1 MSGTGTGGELNNQR
15 FGWRQQDFRVHP
27 AYIFRILVNLSYQR
41 GHVPEFSIRTSWVK
55 LTLSKIDPKRSNVM
69 KSLSFLIFVVLT
81 ICCWGIYGPV
91 LHIGQEQMAGGEGKA
106 SLRPFMCVGIAYFLI
121 AVVYPIVI
129 LKTKGEKGQW
139 SMGGIFWSFTAGA
152 VGAIGAL
159 GIVLAFKFQGKPVYV
174 MPLVFGLAPIVN
186 TFVTMFMSGTFKQAS
201 RIFYAGILIVA
212 VGAAGVL
219 TFKPTEEV
227 KKENPTSQ
235 LETAKS
241 VITLASFRQESDGV
255 QDSSEKPVSQ
265 DEATD
270 KPDEDS
276 AKEDSAKEDSL
287 KKTDEEFK
295 DEVEKINAALGSE
308 KSKPNLFIIALCIGI
323 TAVSWGAYGPVLHKG
338 QAKMGGGRLRPFL
351 CVGLAYFAIAVI
363 VPWVLL
369 GTGVFEEAG
378 GWEHIDGVFWSL
390 FAGAAGAV
398 GALGIIYAFNFGGKP
413 IFIMPLVF
421 GFAPVVNTLTE
432 TVSKNLL
439 GEVSFY
445 FLGSLAMVIVG
456 AIIVLVFA
464 PRGAKPKPANE
475 PAIN

>member
-1 MSGTGTGGELNNQR
+1 MSGTGTGEELNNFS
-15 FGWRQQDFRVHP
+15 FGWQQQDFRVQP
-27 AYIFRILVNLSYQR
+27 AYIFRILVNLNYQR
-41 GHVPEFSIRTSWVK
+41 GCVSEFSIETCWVK
-55 LTLSKIDPKRSNVM
+55 LTLSKINSKRSNVM

-186 TFVTMFMSGTFKQAS
+186 TFVTMFMSGTFKQAT

-219 TFKPTEEV
+219 TFKPTEDV
-227 KKENPTSQ
+227 KKEDPTSQ
-235 LETAKS
+235 LETSKS
-241 VITLASFRQESDGV
+241 MITLTAFQQEPEPV
-255 QDSSEKPVSQ
+255 QESSEKPASQ
-265 DEATD
+265 NEATD
-270 KPDEDS
+270 KPGEDT
-276 AKEDSAKEDSL
+276 AKVDPL
-287 KKTDEEFK
+287 KKTDEEFQ
-295 DEVEKINAALGSE
+295 DEVKKITTALGSE
-308 KSKPNLFIIALCIGI
+308 KSEPNLFIIALCIGI
-323 TAVSWGAYGPVLHKG
+323 TALSWGAYGPVLHKG

-369 GTGVFEEAG
+369 GTGVFEEVG
-378 GWEHIDGVFWSL
+378 GWEHVGGVFWSL
-390 FAGAAGAV
+390 LAGAAGAV

-464 PRGAKPKPANE
+464 PRGTKPKPANE

>member
-1 MSGTGTGGELNNQR
+1 MVRESPRDLGFQGSPWPTLIYRGQKLG
-15 FGWRQQDFRVHP
+15 
-27 AYIFRILVNLSYQR
+27 ILVNSVYE
-41 GHVPEFSIRTSWVK
+41 GASIPEFSIGTRWGK
-55 LTLSKIDPKRSNVM
+55 LVYSQIDFKRSNAM
-69 KSLSFLIFVVLT
+69 KSLSFLIFVVVT

-91 LHIGQEQMAGGEGKA
+91 LHIGQGQMAGGEGKA

-121 AVVYPIVI
+121 AVVYPMVI
-129 LKTKGEKGQW
+129 LKTTGEKGQW

-219 TFKPTEEV
+219 TFKPTEEA
-227 KKENPTSQ
+227 KKDEQTSE
-235 LETAKS
+235 LSAVVS
-241 VITLASFRQESDGV
+241 AITLASFQQEKDAA
-255 QDSSEKPVSQ
+255 QDANPSPASTDDKTTEKIAETPSKDDVSEKAE
-265 DEATD
+265 EAFNQ
-270 KPDEDS
+270 
-276 AKEDSAKEDSL
+276 AKA
-287 KKTDEEFK
+287 
-295 DEVEKINAALGSE
+295 EVVAALVDK
-308 KSKPNLFIIALCIGI
+308 KSKPNLLLIALCIGI
-323 TAVSWGAYGPVLHKG
+323 TAMSWGAYGPVLHKG

-363 VPWVLL
+363 VPWILL
-369 GTGVFEEAG
+369 GSGIFEEPG
-378 GWEHIDGVFWSL
+378 GWNVGGVFWSL
-390 FAGAAGAV
+390 LAGTAGAV

-432 TVSKNLL
+432 TASKNLL
-439 GEVSFY
+439 GQVSFY
-445 FLGSLAMVIVG
+445 FIGSLAMVIVG

-464 PRGAKPKPANE
+464 PRGPKPKPANE
-475 PAIN
+475 PAIS

>member
-1 MSGTGTGGELNNQR
+1 
-15 FGWRQQDFRVHP
+15 
-27 AYIFRILVNLSYQR
+27 
-41 GHVPEFSIRTSWVK
+41 
-55 LTLSKIDPKRSNVM
+55 M
-69 KSLSFLIFVVLT
+69 KSLSFLVFVVLT

-91 LHIGQEQMAGGEGKA
+91 LHIGQGQMAGGEGKA

-121 AVVYPIVI
+121 AVVYPMVI
-129 LKTKGEKGQW
+129 LKTTGEKGQW

-227 KKENPTSQ
+227 KKDEASSQ
-235 LETAKS
+235 RESAASL
-241 VITLASFRQESDGV
+241 ITLASFRQESEDV
-255 QDSSEKPVSQ
+255 PDSDPKTGTQ
-265 DEATD
+265 DEQGAEESM
-270 KPDEDS
+270 KSEEAAPKKDS
-276 AKEDSAKEDSL
+276 
-287 KKTDEEFK
+287 TK
-295 DEVEKINAALGSE
+295 DELKEEVAKITEALGSE
-308 KSKPNLFIIALCIGI
+308 ESKPNLFIIALCIGI
-323 TAVSWGAYGPVLHKG
+323 TALSWGAYGPVLHKG

-369 GTGVFEEAG
+369 GSGVFEEPG
-378 GWEHIDGVFWSL
+378 GWKHIGGVFWSL
-390 FAGAAGAV
+390 AAGAAGAV

-439 GEVSFY
+439 GEVSPL

-456 AIIVLVFA
+456 ATIVLVFA

>member
-1 MSGTGTGGELNNQR
+1 
-15 FGWRQQDFRVHP
+15 
-27 AYIFRILVNLSYQR
+27 
-41 GHVPEFSIRTSWVK
+41 
-55 LTLSKIDPKRSNVM
+55 M
-69 KSLSFLIFVVLT
+69 KSLSFLVFVVVT
-81 ICCWGIYGPV
+81 IFCWGIYGPV
-91 LHIGQEQMAGGEGKA
+91 LHIGQGQMAGGEGKA

-121 AVVYPIVI
+121 AVVYPMVV
-129 LKTKGEKGQW
+129 LKTTGEKGQW

-227 KKENPTSQ
+227 KKESPTSQ
-235 LETAKS
+235 IETS
-241 VITLASFRQESDGV
+241 ESLITLASFRQESDGG
-255 QDSSEKPVSQ
+255 QESSEKPVTQ
-265 DEATD
+265 DETTD
-270 KPDEDS
+270 KPDEDT
-276 AKEDSAKEDSL
+276 AKEDPVKEDPVKEDPAKEDPVKEDPL

-295 DEVEKINAALGSE
+295 DEVAKITAALGSE

-323 TAVSWGAYGPVLHKG
+323 TALSWGAYGPVLHKG

-363 VPWVLL
+363 VPWILL
-369 GTGVFEEAG
+369 GTGVFVEAG
-378 GWEHIDGVFWSL
+378 GWQHVGGVFWSL
-390 FAGAAGAV
+390 LAGAAGAV

-439 GEVSFY
+439 GQVSPLFV
-445 FLGSLAMVIVG
+445 GSLGMVIVG

-475 PAIN
+475 AAIS

>member
-1 MSGTGTGGELNNQR
+1 
-15 FGWRQQDFRVHP
+15 
-27 AYIFRILVNLSYQR
+27 
-41 GHVPEFSIRTSWVK
+41 
-55 LTLSKIDPKRSNVM
+55 M
-69 KSLSFLIFVVLT
+69 KSLSFLVFVVLT

-91 LHIGQEQMAGGEGKA
+91 LHIGQGQMAGGEGKA

-121 AVVYPIVI
+121 AVVYPMVI
-129 LKTKGEKGQW
+129 LKTTGEKGQW

-227 KKENPTSQ
+227 KKDEASSQ
-235 LETAKS
+235 RESAASL
-241 VITLASFRQESDGV
+241 ITLASFRQESEDV
-255 QDSSEKPVSQ
+255 PDSDPKTGTQ
-265 DEATD
+265 DEQGAEESV
-270 KPDEDS
+270 KSEEAAPKKDS
-276 AKEDSAKEDSL
+276 
-287 KKTDEEFK
+287 TK
-295 DEVEKINAALGSE
+295 DELKEEVAKITEALGSE
-308 KSKPNLFIIALCIGI
+308 ESKPNLFIIALCIGI
-323 TAVSWGAYGPVLHKG
+323 TALSWGAYGPVLHKG

-369 GTGVFEEAG
+369 GSGVFEEPG
-378 GWEHIDGVFWSL
+378 GWKHIGGVFWSL
-390 FAGAAGAV
+390 AAGAAGAV

-439 GEVSFY
+439 GEVSPL

-456 AIIVLVFA
+456 ATIVLVFA

>member
-1 MSGTGTGGELNNQR
+1 
-15 FGWRQQDFRVHP
+15 
-27 AYIFRILVNLSYQR
+27 
-41 GHVPEFSIRTSWVK
+41 
-55 LTLSKIDPKRSNVM
+55 
-69 KSLSFLIFVVLT
+69 
-81 ICCWGIYGPV
+81 
-91 LHIGQEQMAGGEGKA
+91 MAGGEGKA

-121 AVVYPIVI
+121 AVVYPMVI
-129 LKTKGEKGQW
+129 LKTTGEKGQW

-227 KKENPTSQ
+227 KKDEASSQ
-235 LETAKS
+235 RESAASL
-241 VITLASFRQESDGV
+241 ITLASFRQESEDV
-255 QDSSEKPVSQ
+255 PDSDPKTGTQ
-265 DEATD
+265 DEQGAEESV
-270 KPDEDS
+270 KSEEAAPKKDS
-276 AKEDSAKEDSL
+276 
-287 KKTDEEFK
+287 TK
-295 DEVEKINAALGSE
+295 DELKEEVAKITEALGSE
-308 KSKPNLFIIALCIGI
+308 ESKPNLFIIALCIGI
-323 TAVSWGAYGPVLHKG
+323 TALSWGAYGPVLHKG

-369 GTGVFEEAG
+369 GSGVFEEPG
-378 GWEHIDGVFWSL
+378 GWKHIGGVFWSL
-390 FAGAAGAV
+390 AAGAAGAV

-439 GEVSFY
+439 GEVSPL

-456 AIIVLVFA
+456 ATIVLVFA
-464 PRGAKPKPANE
+464 PRGAKPKPAIE

>member
-1 MSGTGTGGELNNQR
+1 
-15 FGWRQQDFRVHP
+15 
-27 AYIFRILVNLSYQR
+27 
-41 GHVPEFSIRTSWVK
+41 
-55 LTLSKIDPKRSNVM
+55 M

-91 LHIGQEQMAGGEGKA
+91 LHIGQGEMAGGEGKA

-121 AVVYPIVI
+121 AVVYPMVI

-186 TFVTMFMSGTFKQAS
+186 TFVTMFMSGTFKQAP

-219 TFKPTEEV
+219 TFKPTEDV
-227 KKENPTSQ
+227 KKEDSTSQ
-235 LETAKS
+235 LEASKS
-241 VITLASFRQESDGV
+241 MITLISFRQESDGV
-255 QDSSEKPVSQ
+255 QEGNVKPASPDEQTTAEPVVDSSE
-265 DEATD
+265 EAIPKTTGEEL
-270 KPDEDS
+270 KGEM
-276 AKEDSAKEDSL
+276 AKIGE
-287 KKTDEEFK
+287 
-295 DEVEKINAALGSE
+295 ALASK
-308 KSKPNLFIIALCIGI
+308 KSKPNLLIIALCIGI
-323 TAVSWGAYGPVLHKG
+323 TALSWGAYGPMLHKG

-369 GTGVFEEAG
+369 GTGIFEEPG
-378 GWEHIDGVFWSL
+378 GWKHIGGVFWSL
-390 FAGAAGAV
+390 LAGAAGAV

-439 GEVSFY
+439 GDVSF
-445 FLGSLAMVIVG
+445 FFIGSLAMVIVG

-464 PRGAKPKPANE
+464 PRGSKPKPINE
-475 PAIN
+475 SAIS

>member
-1 MSGTGTGGELNNQR
+1 
-15 FGWRQQDFRVHP
+15 
-27 AYIFRILVNLSYQR
+27 
-41 GHVPEFSIRTSWVK
+41 
-55 LTLSKIDPKRSNVM
+55 M
-69 KSLSFLIFVVLT
+69 KSLSFLVFVVVT
-81 ICCWGIYGPV
+81 IFCWGIYGPV
-91 LHIGQEQMAGGEGKA
+91 LHIGQGQMAGGEGKA

-121 AVVYPIVI
+121 AVVYPMVV
-129 LKTKGEKGQW
+129 LKTTGEKGQW

-201 RIFYAGILIVA
+201 RVFYAGILIVA

-227 KKENPTSQ
+227 KKDEETSQ
-235 LETAKS
+235 INSA
-241 VITLASFRQESDGV
+241 VPMITLASFQQESKDGL
-255 QDSSEKPVSQ
+255 DSGSRTAPQGDQGTE
-265 DEATD
+265 EL
-270 KPDEDS
+270 
-276 AKEDSAKEDSL
+276 KEDVS
-287 KKTDEEFK
+287 KTDSTEEELTK
-295 DEVEKINAALGSE
+295 KEGEEIKKRQAKMTEDMG

-323 TAVSWGAYGPVLHKG
+323 TALSWGAYGPVLHKG

-363 VPWVLL
+363 VPWILL
-369 GTGVFEEAG
+369 GTGVFVEDG
-378 GWEHIDGVFWSL
+378 GWQHVGGVFWSL
-390 FAGAAGAV
+390 LAGAAGAV

-439 GEVSFY
+439 GQVSPLFV
-445 FLGSLAMVIVG
+445 GSLGMVIVG

-475 PAIN
+475 AAIS

>member
-1 MSGTGTGGELNNQR
+1 
-15 FGWRQQDFRVHP
+15 
-27 AYIFRILVNLSYQR
+27 
-41 GHVPEFSIRTSWVK
+41 
-55 LTLSKIDPKRSNVM
+55 M
-69 KSLSFLIFVVLT
+69 KSLSFLVFVVVT
-81 ICCWGIYGPV
+81 IFCWGIYGPV
-91 LHIGQEQMAGGEGKA
+91 LHIGQGQMAGGEGKA

-121 AVVYPIVI
+121 AVVYPMVV
-129 LKTKGEKGQW
+129 LKTTGEKGQW

-227 KKENPTSQ
+227 KKNEETSQ
-235 LETAKS
+235 INSA
-241 VITLASFRQESDGV
+241 VPMITLASFQQESKDGL
-255 QDSSEKPVSQ
+255 DSGSRTAPQGDQGTE
-265 DEATD
+265 EL
-270 KPDEDS
+270 
-276 AKEDSAKEDSL
+276 KEDVS
-287 KKTDEEFK
+287 KTDSTEEELTK
-295 DEVEKINAALGSE
+295 KEGEEIKKRQAKMTEDMG

-323 TAVSWGAYGPVLHKG
+323 TALSWGAYGPVLHKG

-363 VPWVLL
+363 VPWILL

-378 GWEHIDGVFWSL
+378 GWQHVGGVFWSL
-390 FAGAAGAV
+390 LAGAAGAV

-439 GEVSFY
+439 GQVSPLFI
-445 FLGSLAMVIVG
+445 GSLAMVIVG

-475 PAIN
+475 AAIS

>member
-1 MSGTGTGGELNNQR
+1 
-15 FGWRQQDFRVHP
+15 
-27 AYIFRILVNLSYQR
+27 
-41 GHVPEFSIRTSWVK
+41 
-55 LTLSKIDPKRSNVM
+55 M
-69 KSLSFLIFVVLT
+69 KSLSFLVFVVLT

-91 LHIGQEQMAGGEGKA
+91 LHIGQGQMAGGAGKA

-121 AVVYPIVI
+121 AVVYPMVI
-129 LKTKGEKGQW
+129 LKTTGEKGQW

-227 KKENPTSQ
+227 KKDEASSQ
-235 LETAKS
+235 RESAASL
-241 VITLASFRQESDGV
+241 ITLASFRQESEDV
-255 QDSSEKPVSQ
+255 PDSDPKTGTQ
-265 DEATD
+265 DEQGAEESV
-270 KPDEDS
+270 KSEEAAPKKDS
-276 AKEDSAKEDSL
+276 
-287 KKTDEEFK
+287 TK
-295 DEVEKINAALGSE
+295 DELKEEVAKITEALGSE
-308 KSKPNLFIIALCIGI
+308 ESKPNLFIIALCIGI
-323 TAVSWGAYGPVLHKG
+323 TALSWGAYGPVLHKG

-369 GTGVFEEAG
+369 GSGVFEEPG
-378 GWEHIDGVFWSL
+378 GWKHIGGVFWSL
-390 FAGAAGAV
+390 AAGAAGAV

-439 GEVSFY
+439 GEVSPL

-456 AIIVLVFA
+456 ATIVLVFA

>member
-1 MSGTGTGGELNNQR
+1 
-15 FGWRQQDFRVHP
+15 
-27 AYIFRILVNLSYQR
+27 
-41 GHVPEFSIRTSWVK
+41 
-55 LTLSKIDPKRSNVM
+55 M
-69 KSLSFLIFVVLT
+69 KSLSFLVFVVLT

-91 LHIGQEQMAGGEGKA
+91 LHIGQGQMAGGEGKA

-121 AVVYPIVI
+121 AVVYPMVI
-129 LKTKGEKGQW
+129 LKTTGEKGQW

-227 KKENPTSQ
+227 KKDEASSQ
-235 LETAKS
+235 RESAASL
-241 VITLASFRQESDGV
+241 ITLASFRQESEDV
-255 QDSSEKPVSQ
+255 PDSDPKTGTQ
-265 DEATD
+265 DEQGAEESM
-270 KPDEDS
+270 KSEEAAPKKDS
-276 AKEDSAKEDSL
+276 
-287 KKTDEEFK
+287 TK
-295 DEVEKINAALGSE
+295 DELRQEFPKITEALGSE
-308 KSKPNLFIIALCIGI
+308 ESKPNLFIIALCIGI
-323 TAVSWGAYGPVLHKG
+323 TALSWGAYGPVLHKG

-369 GTGVFEEAG
+369 GSGVFEEPG
-378 GWEHIDGVFWSL
+378 GWKHIGGVFWSL
-390 FAGAAGAV
+390 AAGAAGAV

-439 GEVSFY
+439 GEVSPL

-456 AIIVLVFA
+456 ATIVLVFA

>member
-1 MSGTGTGGELNNQR
+1 
-15 FGWRQQDFRVHP
+15 
-27 AYIFRILVNLSYQR
+27 
-41 GHVPEFSIRTSWVK
+41 
-55 LTLSKIDPKRSNVM
+55 M
-69 KSLSFLIFVVLT
+69 KSLSFLIFVVVT

-91 LHIGQEQMAGGEGKA
+91 LHIGQGEMAGGEGKA

-121 AVVYPIVI
+121 AVVYPMVV
-129 LKTKGEKGQW
+129 LKTTGEKGQW
-139 SMGGIFWSFTAGA
+139 SMGGVFWSFTAGA

-219 TFKPTEEV
+219 VFKPTEEV
-227 KKENPTSQ
+227 KKDEQTSE
-235 LETAKS
+235 LSAVVS
-241 VITLASFRQESDGV
+241 AITLASFQQEKDAA
-255 QDSSEKPVSQ
+255 QDANPSPASTDDKTTEKIAESPSKDDVSEKAE
-265 DEATD
+265 EAFNQ
-270 KPDEDS
+270 
-276 AKEDSAKEDSL
+276 AKA
-287 KKTDEEFK
+287 
-295 DEVEKINAALGSE
+295 EVVAALVD
-308 KSKPNLFIIALCIGI
+308 KKKKPNLLIIALCIGI
-323 TAVSWGAYGPVLHKG
+323 TAMSWGAYGPVLHKG

-363 VPWVLL
+363 VPWILL
-369 GTGVFEEAG
+369 GSGIFEEPG
-378 GWEHIDGVFWSL
+378 GWKHVGGVFWSL
-390 FAGAAGAV
+390 LAGAAGAV

-432 TVSKNLL
+432 TASKNLL
-439 GEVSFY
+439 GQISY
-445 FLGSLAMVIVG
+445 FFVGSLAMVIVG

-464 PRGAKPKPANE
+464 PRGSKPKPANE

>member
-1 MSGTGTGGELNNQR
+1 
-15 FGWRQQDFRVHP
+15 
-27 AYIFRILVNLSYQR
+27 
-41 GHVPEFSIRTSWVK
+41 
-55 LTLSKIDPKRSNVM
+55 M
-69 KSLSFLIFVVLT
+69 KSLSFLVFVVVT
-81 ICCWGIYGPV
+81 IFCWGIYGPV
-91 LHIGQEQMAGGEGKA
+91 LHIGQGQMAGGEGKA

-121 AVVYPIVI
+121 AVVYPMVV
-129 LKTKGEKGQW
+129 LKTTGEKGQW

-227 KKENPTSQ
+227 KKESPTSQ
-235 LETAKS
+235 IETS
-241 VITLASFRQESDGV
+241 ESLITLASFRQESDGG
-255 QDSSEKPVSQ
+255 QESSEKPVTQ
-265 DEATD
+265 DETTD
-270 KPDEDS
+270 KPDEDT
-276 AKEDSAKEDSL
+276 AKEDPAKEDPL

-295 DEVEKINAALGSE
+295 DEVAKITAALGSE

-323 TAVSWGAYGPVLHKG
+323 TALSWGAYGPVLHKG

-363 VPWVLL
+363 VPWILL
-369 GTGVFEEAG
+369 GTGVFVEAG
-378 GWEHIDGVFWSL
+378 GWQHVGGVFWSL
-390 FAGAAGAV
+390 LAGAAGAV

-439 GEVSFY
+439 GQVSPLFV
-445 FLGSLAMVIVG
+445 GSLGMVIVG

-475 PAIN
+475 AAIS